1 MKEKLT
7 KHQTNTE
14 VSNWNAVLSLTIGV
28 SGLIIAE
35 FLPAGVLTPMAESLG
50 VSEGMAGQAVTA
62 TSILAVITSV
72 LIAYLTR
79 NLNRR
84 TVLLSLSTLLS
95 LSSLI
100 VAFAPN
106 FEVMLLGRVVLGIAT
121 GGFWAMATAT
131 TIRLVRESDI
141 PKALSIIFGGSSFS
155 SVLAAPLGSYFG
167 DIVGWRTVFLF
178 AAAVGMLA
186 LFWQIAA
193 LPMLQPRGTTK
204 FRTTLD
210 VIRVPEFGA
219 ALLAI
224 MFVFCGRFASFTY
237 LRPFLEQTT
246 HAGPAMVSIAL
257 LVFGLAYFVGNMFAT
272 GMIKRDIRR
281 ALLRP
286 PLFLTLTAIGFL
298 FFGSSL
304 PLTIILI
311 FLMGASFGPVPPAWS
326 TWIARKVPEHAETG
340 GGLFVA
346 AVQSSAALGAFV
358 GGFVFDFQG
367 SSAVFLLCCLS
378 WGLSAL
384 LVYRRIL
391 PMNPHAPTAE
401 KVCGT
406 QEAFSCD

>member
-1 MKEKLT
+1 M
-7 KHQTNTE
+7 
-14 VSNWNAVLSLTIGV
+14 SLTIGV

-62 TSILAVITSV
+62 TSILAVITSL

-84 TVLLSLSTLLS
+84 TVLLSLSALLS

-106 FEVMLLGRVVLGIAT
+106 FALMLLGRVVLGIAT

-155 SVLAAPLGSYFG
+155 SVLAAPLGSYLG
-167 DIVGWRTVFLF
+167 EIIGWRKVFLF
-178 AAAVGMLA
+178 AAAVGLLA
-186 LFWQIAA
+186 LVWQFVA
-193 LPMLQPRGTTK
+193 LPSLKPRGTTK
-204 FRTTLD
+204 ITTTFA

-224 MFVFCGRFASFTY
+224 MLVFCGRFASFTY

-246 HAGPAMVSIAL
+246 HASPTWVSVVL
-257 LVFGLAYFVGNMFAT
+257 LVFGLAYFAGNVFAA
-272 GMIKRDIRR
+272 GMIKRDIRS
-281 ALLRP
+281 ALLKP
-286 PLFLTLTAIGFL
+286 PVFLTLIALGFL
-298 FFGSSL
+298 FFGNSL
-304 PLTIILI
+304 LVTVVLV
-311 FLMGASFGPVPPAWS
+311 FLWGASFGPVPPAWS

-346 AVQSSAALGAFV
+346 AVQSSAAIGAFF
-358 GGFVFDFQG
+358 GGLVFDFRG

-384 LVYRRIL
+384 FVYQKIG
-391 PMNPHAPTAE
+391 PT
-401 KVCGT
+401 KPPKQIPTTVCGK
-406 QEAFSCD
+406 QEAYGCE